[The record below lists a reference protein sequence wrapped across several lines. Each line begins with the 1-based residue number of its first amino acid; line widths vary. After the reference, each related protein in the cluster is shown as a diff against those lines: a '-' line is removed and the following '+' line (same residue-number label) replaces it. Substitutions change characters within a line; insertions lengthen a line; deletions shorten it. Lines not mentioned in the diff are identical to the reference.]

1 MGKIKEIKMDKP
13 EIALI
18 FPIPIYTVNYGNID
32 KELELV
38 KQMSFT
44 EAFFNFNQSTK
55 DSYILNKI
63 EFGSLKKFLLD
74 NLKIYAKTVLET
86 SEELYITQSWAN
98 RTKKGMMHHEHI
110 HPNSIVSGVLHLSE
124 EEKLPPIQFSKN
136 VFDSIQL
143 KRNKFN
149 LFNSSNFSISIK
161 SGRLILFPSNLRH
174 SVSINTYP
182 KERYSLSFNTFAKTL
197 GTEEDLTFAKY

>member
-1 MGKIKEIKMDKP
+1 MKDKP
-13 EIALI
+13 EITSI

-44 EAFFNFNQSTK
+44 EPFFNFNRSSQ
-55 DSYILNKI
+55 DFYILNKI
-63 EFGSLKKFLLD
+63 EFSPLKKFLLD
-74 NLKIYAKTVLET
+74 NLKIYAKIVLET

-98 RTKKGMMHHEHI
+98 QIKKGMVHHEHI
-110 HPNSIVSGVLHLSE
+110 HPNSIVSGVLHLSK

-149 LFNSSNFSISIK
+149 LFNSSDFNISIK
-161 SGRLILFPSNLRH
+161 SGKLILFPSNLRH
-174 SVSINTYP
+174 SVPVNTHNE
-182 KERYSLSFNTFAKTL
+182 ERYSLSFNTFAKTL
-197 GTEEDLTFAKY
+197 GMEENLTFAKY